1 MAEITIIAVICALVF
16 WSTNQS
22 WTEKL
27 YKVLPSVV
35 LIYYLP
41 TLASTF
47 GVLPV
52 QSPVYDWM
60 RDWLLPFSL
69 FLLMVTTDVPAIL
82 GIGRKAILM
91 MLTGTLGIMLGG
103 PVALLI
109 FHSWLP
115 DDAWKILAALSG
127 SWIGGGGNFAAVKEA
142 VGASDTM
149 VGPIIIVDTAVGYT
163 WTGILLF
170 LSRHKKWFNRINRS
184 SADDIQELNN
194 RFRRIE
200 KERRGV
206 SRVSDILGIL
216 AIGLAGVFACG
227 YIGDRIDYIV
237 GPFLEARAP
246 DLAAVFSR
254 FTWMVILITTI
265 GIMLSFT
272 SLRKIGSRG
281 GTSMAYA
288 ALYLFLASLG
298 AKADI
303 SGLLDAPVFLLV
315 GIVWIMVHVVVLFIG
330 ARIFRA
336 PLFLVAVGSQANIGG
351 VATAPIVAAAYYESL
366 APIGVLMGIFGYLIG
381 NYAGL
386 VTAYLLKLVA

>member
-1 MAEITIIAVICALVF
+1 MAEITICAAICALVF
-16 WSTNQS
+16 WSTS
-22 WTEKL
+22 LGWAEKF
-27 YKVLPSVV
+27 YKVVPSII

-47 GVLPV
+47 GLIPS
-52 QSPVYDWM
+52 QSPAYDWM

-69 FLLMVTTDVPAIL
+69 FILMVTTDIPAIL

-91 MLTGTLGIMLGG
+91 MLTGTLGVMLGG

-109 FHSWLP
+109 FHAWLP
-115 DDAWKILAALSG
+115 DDAWKTLAALSG
-127 SWIGGGGNFAAVKEA
+127 SWIGGGGNFAAIKEA
-142 VGASDTM
+142 VGASDAM

-170 LSRHKKWFNRINRS
+170 MSRHKEWFNRVNRS
-184 SADDIQELNN
+184 SADELEMLN
-194 RFRRIE
+194 RRF
-200 KERRGV
+200 G
-206 SRVSDILGIL
+206 RVEAENRKPSQVGDILGVL
-216 AIGLAGVFACG
+216 AIGLLGVLTCG
-227 YIGDRIDYIV
+227 YLGSRLDAV
-237 GPFLEARAP
+237 AGPFLQVNAP
-246 DLAAVFSR
+246 DLAAVFSQ
-254 FTWMVILITTI
+254 FTWMVILVTTL
-265 GIMLSFT
+265 GISLSFT
-272 SLRKIGSRG
+272 RLRSLGGRG

-303 SGLLDAPVFLLV
+303 SGLLEAPVLLLV
-315 GIVWIMVHVVVLFIG
+315 GIVWIMVHVIVLFIG

-366 APIGVLMGIFGYLIG
+366 APIGVLMGILGYLIG

-386 VTAYLLKLVA
+386 ITAYLLKLVA

>member
-1 MAEITIIAVICALVF
+1 MAEITIIAVICALVS
-16 WSTNQS
+16 WSTNQG
-22 WTEKL
+22 WAKRV
-27 YKVLPSVV
+27 YKIVPSVI

-47 GVLPV
+47 GLLPTE
-52 QSPVYDWM
+52 SPAYDWM

-69 FLLMVTTDVPAIL
+69 FILMVTTDVPAIL

-103 PVALLI
+103 PVALFI
-109 FHSWLP
+109 FQAWLP
-115 DDAWKILAALSG
+115 EDAWKILAALSG
-127 SWIGGGGNFAAVKEA
+127 SWIGGGGNFAAIKEA
-142 VGASDTM
+142 VGASDAM

-163 WTGILLF
+163 WTGVLLF
-170 LSRHKKWFNRINRS
+170 MSRHKEWFNRINRS
-184 SADDIQELNN
+184 SADDLQELNR
-194 RFRRIE
+194 RFNKVE
-200 KERRGV
+200 KENRNI

-216 AIGLAGVFACG
+216 AIGLFGVLACG
-227 YIGDRIDYIV
+227 YIGDQIDSV
-237 GPFLEARAP
+237 AGPFLEANAP

-254 FTWMVILITTI
+254 FTWMVILITTL
-265 GIMLSFT
+265 GIALSFT
-272 SLRKIGSRG
+272 SLRKVGSRG
-281 GTSMAYA
+281 GTSVAYA

-298 AKADI
+298 ARADI

-315 GIVWIMVHVVVLFIG
+315 GIVWIMVHVLVLFIG

-366 APIGVLMGIFGYLIG
+366 APIGVLMGILGYLIG

-386 VTAYLLKLVA
+386 VTAYFLKLVV